1 MSYLILGAGILIGA
15 LLAGRWF
22 LSTEPRTLVK
32 VLKWMVVGAV
42 GVAVVLIVLTGRFAM
57 LLWAAPVLLPWI
69 MRARIAARTAKNSAR
84 MSGYGTSGRTSDV
97 DSAFLSMQL
106 NHDSGDMDGV
116 IRKGAHA
123 GRRLSE
129 LEIADLM
136 ALHDTY
142 AREDRESLKL
152 LAAYLDRTYPDWRT
166 GHENQG
172 GSGGDDIGSGPMS
185 RSEALRVLGL
195 PEDAVDA
202 EIKAAHHRLIAGLHP
217 DRGGSAYLSA
227 KINEARDVLLKS

>member
-15 LLAGRWF
+15 LLAVRWF
-22 LSTEPRTLVK
+22 VSTEPRTVMK
-32 VLKWMVVGAV
+32 VLKWVAIVAVGA
-42 GVAVVLIVLTGRFAM
+42 AVVLIVLTGRFAM
-57 LLWAAPVLLPWI
+57 VLWAAPVLLPWI
-69 MRARIAARTAKNSAR
+69 MRARMAARSAKNSAR
-84 MSGYGTSGRTSDV
+84 MSGFGARGRTSDV

-116 IRKGAHA
+116 VRKGAHA
-123 GRRLSE
+123 GRRLSDLE
-129 LEIADLM
+129 LTDLI

-166 GHENQG
+166 GHEKQSG
-172 GSGGDDIGSGPMS
+172 GGGDDIGSGPMS
-185 RSEALRVLGL
+185 RAEALRVLGL
-195 PEDAVDA
+195 PDDANDA